1 MKRLMI
7 PIQRWVDNML
17 EILNAFNGLISQLN
31 KLMDREDVKE
41 KLDGNGIKGKL
52 EIEDLEVFFL
62 VRRKNEEEKE

>member
-1 MKRLMI
+1 MH
-7 PIQRWVDNML
+7 ML

>member
-1 MKRLMI
+1 MH
-7 PIQRWVDNML
+7 ML

-31 KLMDREDVKE
+31 KLMNREDVKE

-52 EIEDLEVFFL
+52 EIEDFEVFFL

>member
-1 MKRLMI
+1 MH
-7 PIQRWVDNML
+7 ML

-31 KLMDREDVKE
+31 KLMNREDVKE